1 MFSCV
6 FITQQVLNLN
16 GDSDFYNSPPLR
28 YPAESCR
35 TLRAQDPSKHSSL
48 SMLKT
53 CDASTSRITS
63 RPKQHLSDTCAPGRF
78 MVLLSCLMLVDNHGC
93 REKHRKFTV
102 THSKCFHFF
111 AWQQCTTSCEITS
124 PNSNP
129 EPACAVCFVR
139 TCFKRWERSLGRLGS
154 ECTLESI
161 PENSACW
168 QRHCTCHISLPFSS
182 ISAERSW
189 KLLLGQ
195 MKANP
200 VETNES
206 NQLRLLRSLGSTHN
220 RTHKWVTGNDGGF
233 LARWLQGSIMQQG
246 IMKNHWKSWFFMTI
260 YDNDHSMRCRYSVC
274 WASLSHS
281 LVPSDLGIGVEV
293 KDIRSAW
300 EVAVVLVPTM
310 LPGNHLNDVQDTSWT
325 WNGRF
330 QKSWWRMMMEVMH
343 VQRNCANL
351 QGSLD
356 AMHVDR
362 LKTFKFIL
370 DFFGAAFK

>member
-63 RPKQHLSDTCAPGRF
+63 RPRQHFSDTCDIGKF
-78 MVLLSCLMLVDNHGC
+78 MVLHTRCCLMLLDNHGC
-93 REKHRKFTV
+93 REKDRKFTV

-124 PNSNP
+124 PDSNP

-246 IMKNHWKSWFFMTI
+246 IMKNHWKSWFFMNH
-260 YDNDHSMRCRYSVC
+260 DNIWQWSFNEMQVLR
-274 WASLSHS
+274 L
-281 LVPSDLGIGVEV
+281 LGIAVTFVGT
-293 KDIRSAW
+293 KWLGHRSWSEGHKKCLRGCCGFGANYASRQPL
-300 EVAVVLVPTM
+300 ERRPRHVLDSERTVSEVLVT
-310 LPGNHLNDVQDTSWT
+310 NDDGSHARAKKLCEFA
-325 WNGRF
+325 RF
-330 QKSWWRMMMEVMH
+330 AR
-343 VQRNCANL
+343 C
-351 QGSLD
+351 D
-356 AMHVDR
+356 AR
-362 LKTFKFIL
+362 
-370 DFFGAAFK
+370 G